1 MLEKIVELLIHALV
15 HASVDALKVLPL
27 LFLSYLLIE
36 YIEHKASEKLEKAL
50 STSGKY
56 SKVAGAILGII
67 PQCGF
72 SAIAATLFSNR
83 VISIGTLV
91 AVFLAT
97 SDEAIPMLLAHP
109 EKSKDLILIL
119 IIKFI
124 IAVVFGTII
133 DMVFNKKASDKEKL
147 EDMHKH
153 MDETCK
159 DCDCEHN
166 GILKSSIKHT
176 LSTFIFLLV
185 ISIMLTLLIEIIG
198 EATFERFILSGSLLQ
213 PFITSIIGLIP
224 NCFSSVLL
232 ARLYVEGSISLGAI
246 ISGLSTGA
254 GVGGLILLK
263 TNKNIKENMKILGLV
278 YIIGVFCGIFVDLI
292 MRVI

>member
-1 MLEKIVELLIHALV
+1 MLEKIAELLIHAFM
-15 HASVDALKVLPL
+15 HAFVDALKVLPL

-36 YIEHKASEKLEKAL
+36 YIEHKASQKLEKAL

-83 VISIGTLV
+83 VITIGTLV

-133 DMVFNKKASDKEKL
+133 DMIFNKKASDKEKA

-153 MDETCK
+153 IDETCK
-159 DCDCEHN
+159 DCDCEH
-166 GILKSSIKHT
+166 GIFKSSLRHT
-176 LSTFIFLLV
+176 FNTFVFLLAISFALTFV
-185 ISIMLTLLIEIIG
+185 IEAIG
-198 EATFERFILSGSLLQ
+198 EETFEKFILSGSILQ

-254 GVGGLILLK
+254 GVGSIILLK
-263 TNKNIKENMKILGLV
+263 TNKNLKENVTILGLV
-278 YIIGVFCGIFVDLI
+278 YIIGVFCGILIDLV
-292 MRVI
+292 MRLI